1 MHAICTLTMNPCI
14 DLGVTADHVVP
25 GRKLRCRDIRRD
37 PGGGGINVL
46 ALQLVGAGADGLVL
60 FNRFVHADIDLDTL
74 KITPSLQLS
83 NSYESRLPL
92 MWVALLHHR
101 VTASLAAT
109 SGVHTADDVLKLIL
123 AGADVTMTASSL
135 YEHGPGHLTTLLEGV
150 DLWMTEH
157 EYDSIEQMKG
167 SMSQEHCP
175 DPTAF
180 ERVGYM
186 KTIASFRSGP

>member
-37 PGGGGINVL
+37 PGGWRPGRKVL
-46 ALQLVGAGADGLVL
+46 
-60 FNRFVHADIDLDTL
+60 
-74 KITPSLQLS
+74 TPSE
-83 NSYESRLPL
+83 YE
-92 MWVALLHHR
+92 
-101 VTASLAAT
+101 
-109 SGVHTADDVLKLIL
+109 
-123 AGADVTMTASSL
+123 
-135 YEHGPGHLTTLLEGV
+135 
-150 DLWMTEH
+150 
-157 EYDSIEQMKG
+157 SIEQMKG